1 VGILAQEQRTL
12 LTNCDVNSAYSIAY
26 QTVYANIRFDWDT
39 EQSQQY
45 AILLAPPAYSPG
57 QTSAVVNIAIA
68 AAQSGTPTILVDA
81 DLRRPGLHEYF
92 GASSTP
98 GLSDWLASGQS
109 MHEEIVTSFLNK
121 TFIPDMHL
129 LSAGTI
135 PLQSQEINRLLS
147 TKLAAL
153 VTALRQHLAEVDSR
167 PSMIIFHGPPVL
179 MGIDASLIG
188 ALVERT
194 FLMIVAGHTTRTQAR
209 LAQEQ
214 LRRAH
219 AMLAGSILLNK

>member
-1 VGILAQEQRTL
+1 
-12 LTNCDVNSAYSIAY
+12 
-26 QTVYANIRFDWDT
+26 
-39 EQSQQY
+39 
-45 AILLAPPAYSPG
+45 
-57 QTSAVVNIAIA
+57 VNIAIA
-68 AAQSGTPTILVDA
+68 AAQSGTQTILVDA

-167 PSMIIFHGPPVL
+167 PGMIIFHGPPVL